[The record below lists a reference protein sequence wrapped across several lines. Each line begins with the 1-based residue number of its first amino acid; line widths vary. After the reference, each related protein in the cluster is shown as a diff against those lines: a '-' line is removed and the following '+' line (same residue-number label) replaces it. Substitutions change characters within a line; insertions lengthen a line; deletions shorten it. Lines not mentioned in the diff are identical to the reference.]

1 MDELAQISG
10 RGVDDVLDPMP
21 TGADSN
27 LLPITSSLRRHGAAI
42 AILAPL
48 LRKTSAAI
56 KEIPLKTFQYGPTE
70 RHKLDVYY
78 PLTPHSSG
86 KTPILFFIYGGS
98 FTTGERN
105 LNPKFGLVYA
115 NLGAFFARQGI
126 VTVIP
131 DYRLVPNVVYPQPV
145 EDIRDAMEWVLQ
157 NPSSLLPDGDGTES
171 SGGGVLQLDKLF
183 ILGHSAGAFHAGSLL
198 FNPDILPL
206 DSSSN
211 SGLRSK
217 IGGGA
222 LSGGPYDL
230 SAVESGNP
238 RGDLYQTYFG
248 SVEEAKRNDI
258 LALVNRFPQSELWKL
273 PDIVLI
279 KAEEEPKFLD
289 EASEELKKVLSKRL
303 ERDQKMI
310 VAARHN
316 HISINWALGIGEGEE
331 WAYELADWIW
341 NRIEG

>member
-10 RGVDDVLDPMP
+10 RGVDDVLDP
-21 TGADSN
+21 T
-27 LLPITSSLRRHGAAI
+27 I

-48 LRKTSAAI
+48 LKNNSIAI
-56 KEIPLKTFQYGPTE
+56 KETPLKTFQYGPTE

-78 PLTPHSSG
+78 PLTPHHSG
-86 KTPILFFIYGGS
+86 KTPVLFFIYGGS

-105 LNPKFGLVYA
+105 LNAKFGLVYA

-126 VTVIP
+126 VTVVP

-157 NPSSLLPDGDGTES
+157 NPSSLLPDSDGS
-171 SGGGVLQLDKLF
+171 DGSAGGGAALGALQLDKLF
-183 ILGHSAGAFHAGSLL
+183 ILGHSAGAFHAASLL

-258 LALVNRFPQSELWKL
+258 LALVNRFPQSELGKL

-279 KAEEEPKFLD
+279 KAGEEPKFLD

-303 ERDQKMI
+303 ERDQKII

-341 NRIEG
+341 SKIGGRRLDL